1 MTTAARPFA
10 GTKPPPIESL
20 GKAYFTPL
28 MSVPVTTRQPQ
39 TAPSK
44 ETVTEYLRIQSG
56 GGAVQSEG
64 ILWDVALILH
74 SYAPNDQE
82 AQAEETLSDA
92 LGWGANAQ
100 GTYITLKSGATWWV
114 TYSSAPS
121 LTVKQQDPYVDLV
134 RYKGTVMWRVHG
146 NPLPV

>member
-1 MTTAARPFA
+1 VTTPARPFA

-28 MSVPVTTRQPQ
+28 LAVPVTTRQPQ
-39 TAPSK
+39 PAPNK
-44 ETVTEYLRIQSG
+44 ETVSEYLRLQSG
-56 GGAVQSEG
+56 GGSQTSEG

-82 AQAEETLSDA
+82 TKAEETLSDA

-100 GTYITLKSGATWWV
+100 GTFIVLKSGKKWWV
-114 TYSSAPS
+114 TWSSAPS
-121 LTVKQQDPYVDLV
+121 LMVKQQDPYVDLV
-134 RYKGTVMWRVHG
+134 RYKGTVQWRVHG
-146 NPLPV
+146 EPLP

>member
-1 MTTAARPFA
+1 VTAAARPFE
-10 GTKPPPIESL
+10 TTRPPPVESL

-28 MSVPVTTRQPQ
+28 LSIPVTTRQPQ
-39 TAPSK
+39 PAPNK
-44 ETVTEYLRIQSG
+44 ETVNEYVRVQSG
-56 GGAVQSEG
+56 GGSQREDG

-100 GTYITLKSGATWWV
+100 GTYITLKSGRKWWV
-114 TYSSAPS
+114 TYSRAPG
-121 LTVKQQDPYVDLV
+121 LTTKQQDPYVDLV
-134 RYKGTVMWRVHG
+134 RYKGTVLWRVHG
-146 NPLPV
+146 EPMPS